1 MRGGN
6 WIKVVKRYKLP
17 AKSITDVMYNII
29 INSEVHYMD
38 LYMKTVKE

>member
-29 INSEVHYMD
+29 INSEVHYMY